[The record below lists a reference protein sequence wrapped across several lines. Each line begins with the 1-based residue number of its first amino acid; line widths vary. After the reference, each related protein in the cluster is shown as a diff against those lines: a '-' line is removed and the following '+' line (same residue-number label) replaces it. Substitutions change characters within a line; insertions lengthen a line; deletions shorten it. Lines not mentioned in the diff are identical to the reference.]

1 MPEREGAWHLL
12 LLWAD
17 DGFSGADFSNWV
29 DEHCGCLVEIV
40 KLPDYAKGFV
50 ILPRR
55 WLVEHT
61 LGWLSG
67 FRRLS
72 KDYQRLAESS
82 QTWIYAAM
90 IGIMLHHLSKSH
102 AVYC

>member
-1 MPEREGAWHLL
+1 MCAGLEGTRHWLEQIPQEILGHLL

-17 DGFSGADFSNWV
+17 DGFSGTDFPNWV

-50 ILPRR
+50 ILLRR

-61 LGWLSG
+61 LVWLSG
-67 FRRLS
+67 F
-72 KDYQRLAESS
+72 LAFVACE
-82 QTWIYAAM
+82 
-90 IGIMLHHLSKSH
+90 
-102 AVYC
+102 